1 MPKILVAP
9 LSAVPDC
16 IARHGPSHLV
26 SLLGADYM
34 IKTPEGIELGR
45 HLQLAMDDIVDAGAG
60 SPPEERHVHRLL
72 AFGKDWDASAPML
85 VHCWAGISRSMAATF
100 TLLCERL
107 GPGRE
112 LEIARAIREKA
123 PHADPNRLFVRL
135 ADDIM
140 GRSGRMADAIDAI
153 GRGKIAVEGHLVA
166 FPLAMDDR

>member
-1 MPKILVAP
+1 MPKILVTP

-16 IARHGPSHLV
+16 IRSHGPSHLV

-34 IKTPEGIELGR
+34 IGTPQGIDSER
-45 HLQLAMDDIVDAGAG
+45 HLQLAMDDIVDGGAGAA
-60 SPPEERHVHRLL
+60 PEERHVRKLL
-72 AFGKDWDASAPML
+72 AFGKSWDASAPML
-85 VHCWAGISRSMAATF
+85 IHCWAGISRSMAATY

-112 LEIARAIREKA
+112 LEIARIIRDRA

-135 ADDIM
+135 ADDIL
-140 GRSGRMADAIDAI
+140 GRSGRMVDAVEAI

-166 FPLAMDDR
+166 FPLTMDDK